1 MSDSATQSHLTCD
14 VMTFSPF
21 FRHRWQAV
29 QWQTAAAERRAASP
43 GRIGTIII
51 TYYNIHYYII
61 SQRQT
66 AAAERWAA
74 SPAGPALPTAPG
86 RAAAQLRRWRRPSCG
101 GRPDGRRAFQTCG
114 GGRWR
119 PDSGSLAALQRQ
131 SARKAVGQ
139 GGWPPGQGPQ
149 RPSSAS
155 LPSTAM
161 PPPTS
166 ARPAA
171 LARPAVSAAVTVRRT
186 AAECAII
193 AWPHGPQHPGPTV
206 HRT

>member
-21 FRHRWQAV
+21 FRHRWQEV

-119 PDSGSLAALQRQ
+119 PTAAVWQPDSGSRRERRSDKAA
-131 SARKAVGQ
+131 G
-139 GGWPPGQGPQ
+139 PPGRARSGRHQ
-149 RPSSAS
+149 R
-155 LPSTAM
+155 
-161 PPPTS
+161 
-166 ARPAA
+166 RF
-171 LARPAVSAAVTVRRT
+171 RRRR
-186 AAECAII
+186 CRRRRR
-193 AWPHGPQHPGPTV
+193 HGPRHSRAPPSV
-206 HRT
+206 RLSP